1 MANPV
6 RIGMIGAGK
15 NTREKH
21 IPGFRALPGV
31 ELVAVC
37 NRRPESTA
45 EVAREYG
52 IPRTYSHWQEVVA
65 DKDVD
70 AIVIG
75 TWPYLHCPITLAAL
89 SAGKHVLT
97 EARMAMN
104 AAEAHLM
111 REAAKNRSELVAQIV
126 PSPFGLTGDRV
137 VRELI
142 EAGYLGELREYHVFS
157 LTGALADPD
166 APLSWRQDEVL
177 SGLNMLTLG
186 ILHETVSRWLAQP
199 IRVVAQTNAF
209 IPQRAAVEGGVH
221 RSVGTPDSVQAL
233 TELPGGA
240 RGVYQ
245 FSGVAPFGG
254 GAGIALYGNKGA
266 LHYDLAHDRLYGTH
280 TSDPLELMPF
290 PPEKVGGWRVEAD
303 FIESIGNKSPVRHT
317 NFDAGVAYMEFTEA
331 VARSALTGLPVALPL
346 EPEAEQFPDDSG
358 HGDGG
363 EQQ

>member
-1 MANPV
+1 MDGVRWGILGAARIADEAILPALRTANAGRAIAVASRSADRATAMARKFGIDRVYDNYRSLLEDGDV
-6 RIGMIGAGK
+6 EAIYIG
-15 NTREKH
+15 
-21 IPGFRALPGV
+21 LPSH
-31 ELVAVC
+31 AH
-37 NRRPESTA
+37 A
-45 EVAREYG
+45 EWIR
-52 IPRTYSHWQEVVA
+52 
-65 DKDVD
+65 
-70 AIVIG
+70 
-75 TWPYLHCPITLAAL
+75 AAL

-358 HGDGG
+358 DGDGG